1 MRSLT
6 ASPHGCPLTGKK
18 LHSGV
23 RKLSDDLLLLLD
35 RMAASGA
42 TAFYAK
48 RLAPNDN
55 SKNQIYLGG
64 GFEALNTI
72 PHGPIETDSSSKA
85 GSVRD
90 RAKAPVRFFWLDA
103 EGLSP
108 APDVQLILYPKY
120 PEVRISGFLKGAERS
135 PSDLMRSR
143 DPGRVLFLGACPDGR
158 VLGAAAGWSDPAVSA
173 LDAAEPL
180 ETTGVFLN
188 LTGLRTGV
196 PDTRTALIN
205 RLREIHLEG
214 WIASKKLGSHGPQPY
229 QAQNGGGY
237 TLEAELGITPNGNA
251 DPDYLGWEIKQ
262 YGVRDF
268 VRFAPKSV
276 VTLMTPEP
284 TSGYYRDAGPEA
296 FVRRFGY
303 PDQSGKVGRINFGG
317 AYAIGKE
324 ANGLTGLNL
333 TLSGYD
339 ATTGK
344 ITDMDGGIHLIDV
357 EGTRAA
363 TWAFEGL
370 ISHWNRKHARA
381 CYVPSIRQ
389 GPPFEY
395 MYGGRIE
402 MCEGTDFFLFLRAV
416 SDGVVFY
423 DPALKLEGATSAKP
437 ALKRRN
443 QFRVRHQAL
452 AGLYRNAEREML

>member
-1 MRSLT
+1 
-6 ASPHGCPLTGKK
+6 
-18 LHSGV
+18 
-23 RKLSDDLLLLLD
+23 
-35 RMAASGA
+35 MAAAGA
-42 TAFYAK
+42 TAFYTK

-64 GFEALNTI
+64 GFEALNII
-72 PHGPIETDSSSKA
+72 PHGPIETDSTSKA

-90 RAKAPVRFFWLDA
+90 RAKAGVRFFWIDGQ
-103 EGLSP
+103 GLSL
-108 APDVQLILYPKY
+108 APDASLILYPKY
-120 PEVRISGFLKGAERS
+120 PEVRISGFLKGAERA

-143 DPGRVLFLGACPDGR
+143 EPGRVLFLGICPDGR
-158 VLGAAAGWSDPAVSA
+158 VLGAAAGWSDPVVTA
-173 LDAAEPL
+173 LEAAEPL
-180 ETTGVFLN
+180 ELTGVFLN

-196 PDTRTALIN
+196 ADTRTALIN
-205 RLREIHLEG
+205 RLREIHQAG
-214 WIASKKLGSHGPQPY
+214 WVQSKKLGQHGPQPY

-268 VRFAPKSV
+268 IRFAPKSV

-284 TSGYYRDAGPEA
+284 TAGHYREAGPDA

-303 PDQSGKVGRINFGG
+303 PDQSGKADRINFGG

-324 ANGLTGLNL
+324 ANGLTGLSL
-333 TLSGYD
+333 SLSGYD
-339 ATTGK
+339 AIKGK
-344 ITDMDGGIHLIDV
+344 ITDMDGGIHLVDAD
-357 EGTRAA
+357 GARAA

-395 MYGGRIE
+395 QYGGLIE
-402 MCEGTDFFLFLRAV
+402 MCEGTDFFMFLKAV
-416 SDGVVFY
+416 SAGVVYY
-423 DPALKLEGATSAKP
+423 DPALKLEGATSARP
-437 ALKRRN
+437 RLKRRS

-452 AGLYRNAEREML
+452 SGLYRKAEQEML

>member
-1 MRSLT
+1 LT

-18 LHSGV
+18 HLSGA
-23 RKLSDDLLLLLD
+23 KTLSDNLTLLLD
-35 RMAASGA
+35 RMAAAGA

-72 PHGPIETDSSSKA
+72 PHGAIETDSTSKA

-103 EGLSP
+103 QGLSP

-120 PEVRISGFLKGAERS
+120 PEVRISGFLKGAERA
-135 PSDLMRSR
+135 PSDLLRSR
-143 DPGRVLFLGACPDGR
+143 DPGRVLFIGTCPDGR
-158 VLGAAAGWSDPAVSA
+158 VFGAAAGWSDPIVTA

-180 ETTGVFLN
+180 ESTGVFLN
-188 LTGLRTGV
+188 LTGLRTGIA
-196 PDTRTALIN
+196 DTRTALIN
-205 RLREIHLEG
+205 RLRGIHQAG
-214 WIASKKLGSHGPQPY
+214 WIASQKLGPNGPQLY
-229 QAQNGGGY
+229 QARNGGGY
-237 TLEAELGITPNGNA
+237 TLEAELGISPNGNA

-268 VRFAPKSV
+268 ISFTPKSV

-284 TSGYYRDAGPEA
+284 TAGYYREAGPDA

-303 PDQSGKVGRINFGG
+303 PDQSGKADRINFGG

-324 ANGLTGLNL
+324 ANGLTGLSL
-333 TLSGYD
+333 ALSGYD
-339 ATTGK
+339 AAKGK
-344 ITDMDGGIHLIDV
+344 ITDMDGGIHLVDAD
-357 EGTRAA
+357 GTRAA
-363 TWAFEGL
+363 SWAFEGL

-395 MYGGRIE
+395 QYGDRIE
-402 MCEGTDFFLFLRAV
+402 MCEGTDFFLFLKAV
-416 SDGVVFY
+416 SEGVVYY

-437 ALKRRN
+437 ALKRRS
-443 QFRVRHQAL
+443 QFRVRHRAL
-452 AGLYRNAEREML
+452 TGLYRKSVQEML

>member
-1 MRSLT
+1 
-6 ASPHGCPLTGKK
+6 
-18 LHSGV
+18 
-23 RKLSDDLLLLLD
+23 
-35 RMAASGA
+35 MAAAGA

-64 GFEALNTI
+64 GFEALNVI
-72 PHGPIETDSSSKA
+72 PHGSITTDRSSKA

-90 RAKAPVRFFWLDA
+90 RAKAAVRFYWLDA
-103 EGLSP
+103 QGLSP

-120 PEVRISGFLKGAERS
+120 PEVRISGFLRGAERA

-143 DPGRVLFLGACPDGR
+143 DPGRVLFLGTCPDGR
-158 VLGAAAGWSDPAVSA
+158 VFGAAAAWSDPVVSA
-173 LDAAEPL
+173 LDATAHP

-188 LTGLRTGV
+188 LTGLRAGTS
-196 PDTRTALIN
+196 DTRSALID
-205 RLREIHLEG
+205 RLRTIHQAG
-214 WIASKKLGSHGPQPY
+214 WIPSKKLGPHGPQSY
-229 QAQNGGGY
+229 QARNGGGY

-268 VRFAPKSV
+268 VRYAPKSV

-284 TSGYYRDAGPEA
+284 TAGYYRDAGPEA

-303 PDQSGKVGRINFGG
+303 PDQSGKVDRINFGG

-324 ANGLTGLNL
+324 PNGLTGLNL
-333 TLSGYD
+333 SLSGYD
-339 ATTGK
+339 AGAGK
-344 ITDMDGGIHLIDV
+344 ITDMDGGIHLVNEDG
-357 EGTRAA
+357 EPAA
-363 TWAFEGL
+363 TWAFENL

-395 MYGGRIE
+395 RYGGRIE
-402 MCEGTDFFLFLRAV
+402 MCEGTDFFLFLKAV
-416 SDGVVFY
+416 SDGVVYY
-423 DPALKLEGATSAKP
+423 DPALKLEKASSPSP
-437 ALKRRN
+437 ALKRRS

-452 AGLYRNAEREML
+452 AGLYRTARQEKL

>member
-1 MRSLT
+1 M
-6 ASPHGCPLTGKK
+6 
-18 LHSGV
+18 
-23 RKLSDDLLLLLD
+23 SDDLLLLLD
-35 RMAASGA
+35 RMASAGA

-72 PHGPIETDSSSKA
+72 PHGLIITDSSSKA

-90 RAKAPVRFFWLDA
+90 RAKASVQFFWLDTQ
-103 EGLSP
+103 GLSH

-120 PEVRISGFLKGAERS
+120 PEVRISGFLRGAERA
-135 PSDLMRSR
+135 PSNLMRSR
-143 DPGRVLFLGACPDGR
+143 EPGRVLFLGTCPDGR
-158 VLGAAAGWSDPAVSA
+158 VLGAAAGWSDPVVSA
-173 LDAAEPL
+173 LEAAGL
-180 ETTGVFLN
+180 SETSGVFLN
-188 LTGLRTGV
+188 LTGLRTGTS
-196 PDTRTALIN
+196 DTRTALIN
-205 RLREIHLEG
+205 RLREIHQAG
-214 WIASKKLGSHGPQPY
+214 WIASKKLGPHGPQPY
-229 QAQNGGGY
+229 QARNGGGY

-268 VRFAPKSV
+268 IRYAPKSV

-284 TSGYYRDAGPEA
+284 TAGYYRDAGPEA

-303 PDQSGKVGRINFGG
+303 PDQSGKADRINFGG

-333 TLSGYD
+333 SLSGYD
-339 ATTGK
+339 SEAGK
-344 ITDMDGGIHLIDV
+344 ISDMDGGIHLVNEDG
-357 EGTRAA
+357 EQAA
-363 TWAFEGL
+363 TWAFENL

-381 CYVPSIRQ
+381 CYVPSISK

-395 MYGGRIE
+395 CYGGRIE

-416 SDGVVFY
+416 SDGDVYY
-423 DPALKLEGATSAKP
+423 DPALKLEGATSPNP
-437 ALKRRN
+437 ALKRRS

-452 AGLYRNAEREML
+452 AGLYRKSRRENL